1 MDSLRFLGIPA
12 CEGADPPILAA
23 SIGACVGSGE
33 CEKLINVM
41 FETNPLDEKC
51 DTRIDISSNSFEI
64 TYDAVSC
71 YSIACSFV

>member
-1 MDSLRFLGIPA
+1 MDSLRLLGIPS
-12 CEGADPPILAA
+12 CDGADAPVLAA
-23 SIGACVGSGE
+23 SIGACDGSGE
-33 CEKLINVM
+33 SEKLINVM

-71 YSIACSFV
+71 CIIVCD